1 MASKSVLT
9 KKSAK
14 PAAKPAKKPQA
25 KPAAAKTA
33 AVKKSAKPVKP
44 AKPAKPIKL
53 KTPVKPTKPEP
64 KGKAAKPAKPE
75 PELKGKKGAK
85 LDPKAVKAAVLP
97 QPVKP
102 QAKIAP
108 KKPGESETPGDA
120 DSPLLDMSDVGVRKM
135 IARAKQRGYVTYD
148 ELNKVLPS
156 DKTSSEQIEDT
167 MAMLNEM
174 GINVI
179 ESEEA
184 EEGADENLPAAME
197 GKALATT
204 PKSGEQ
210 YDRTDDP
217 VRMYLREMGSVELL
231 SREGE
236 IAIAKRIEA
245 GRELMIGALCESPLT
260 FEALTVWRDELNE
273 GKVLLR
279 DIIDLEAMYGAGPDG
294 SPAPVPP
301 PVGPD
306 GKPLNGV
313 TPPMPPAPEFK
324 APEFK
329 KPESESRPKPEPKPQ
344 VAGEDGG
351 EAAAAADGATEGDDF
366 DDEGNLP
373 LSAMEAALKPQVL
386 EALDNIA
393 GLYKKLGK
401 LQDASVEAALSSDEL
416 STGQERRF
424 KKLRSETMDLVKSLK
439 LNNNRIEALVDQ
451 MYGINRRLVSLEGKL
466 LRLAESHGVDR
477 AEFLKQ
483 YFGNELDPNWA
494 RRVGRLSGLGW
505 HNFVTEER
513 DKVKTLREEIQALAQ
528 ETRQSVSEFRRNVQ
542 TVQKGE
548 RESGVAKKEMIE
560 ANLRLVISIAKKYTN
575 RGLQF
580 LDLIQEGNIGL
591 MKAVDKF
598 EYRRGYK
605 FSTYATW
612 WIRQAITRSI
622 ADQARTIRIPVHM
635 IETINKLVRTSRQML
650 HEIGREPTPEELA
663 ERLAMPLEKVRKV
676 LKIAKEPISLETPI
690 GDEEDS
696 HLGDFIQDPNVVLP
710 IDAAI
715 QANLRETT
723 TRVLATLTPREERVL
738 RMRFGIG
745 MNTDHTLEEVGQ
757 QFSVTRERIRQIEA
771 KALRKLKHPSRSR
784 KLRSF
789 LDN

>member
-1 MASKSVLT
+1 VPKSAEKKT
-9 KKSAK
+9 TGKKSAGNT
-14 PAAKPAKKPQA
+14 AVENRIKKQKKAEPTAQT
-25 KPAAAKTA
+25 KSEDTKIEQKAKTA
-33 AVKKSAKPVKP
+33 AARKVP
-44 AKPAKPIKL
+44 L
-53 KTPVKPTKPEP
+53 DR
-64 KGKAAKPAKPE
+64 KA
-75 PELKGKKGAK
+75 L
-85 LDPKAVKAAVLP
+85 VKAAARLA
-97 QPVKP
+97 KK
-102 QAKIAP
+102 QAA
-108 KKPGESETPGDA
+108 GETPGHSDA
-120 DSPLLDMSDVGVRKM
+120 DSPLLDLSDAAVRKM
-135 IARAKQRGYVTYD
+135 ITRSKQRGYVTYD
-148 ELNKVLPS
+148 ELNRVLPS
-156 DKTSSEQIEDT
+156 DKVSSEQIEDT
-167 MAMLNEM
+167 MAMLSEM

-179 ESEEA
+179 ESEEQ
-184 EEGADENLPAAME
+184 EETDGDGENLPATTTAGE
-197 GKALATT
+197 VTAT
-204 PKSGEQ
+204 PAKSES

-260 FEALTVWRDELNE
+260 FEGLTVWRDELIE
-273 GKVLLR
+273 GKALLR
-279 DIIDLEAMYGAGPDG
+279 DIIDLEAMYSGPPTDHSATG
-294 SPAPVPP
+294 
-301 PVGPD
+301 G
-306 GKPLNGV
+306 
-313 TPPMPPAPEFK
+313 PPAPGAVLRGALAANSAAAAGFTARGGTSL
-324 APEFK
+324 APDAAAA
-329 KPESESRPKPEPKPQ
+329 PANTGPNGAVALAQPKPETATALSAEGQ
-344 VAGEDGG
+344 AQGSG
-351 EAAAAADGATEGDDF
+351 EAKSETKDESKTEDDEEKTAEGESDDDF
-366 DDEGNLP
+366 DDDSNLS
-373 LSAMEAALKPQVL
+373 LSAMEAALKPQIL
-386 EALDNIA
+386 ETLDKIA
-393 GLYKKLGK
+393 SLYKRLGK
-401 LQDASVEAALSSDEL
+401 LQDAQVEAALGADEL
-416 STGQERRF
+416 STSQERRF
-424 KKLRSETMDLVKSLK
+424 KKLRNETVELVKSLR

-451 MYGINRRLVSLEGKL
+451 KYGINRRLVGIEGRI

-483 YFGNELDPNWA
+483 HFGQELDPGWA
-494 RRVGRLSGLGW
+494 RRVGRLAGAGW
-505 HNFVTEER
+505 KEFVQEER
-513 DKVKTLREEIQALAQ
+513 DKIKDLRDQIQAVAQ
-528 ETRQSVSEFRRNVQ
+528 EVRQSITDFRRIVH

-548 RESGVAKKEMIE
+548 REARQAKKEMIE

-696 HLGDFIQDPNVVLP
+696 HLGDFIEDKNAVLP
-710 IDAAI
+710 VDAAI
-715 QANLRETT
+715 QSNLRETT

>member
-1 MASKSVLT
+1 MNKTT
-9 KKSAK
+9 KKAPAK
-14 PAAKPAKKPQA
+14 PAAKKPAA
-25 KPAAAKTA
+25 KPAAAKTS
-33 AVKKSAKPVKP
+33 AVKKTAKPKKEKSRP
-44 AKPAKPIKL
+44 LTKAEL
-53 KTPVKPTKPEP
+53 KKWEAA
-64 KGKAAKPAKPE
+64 KAAKIEA
-75 PELKGKKGAK
+75 ELRKQGKLPPKADPKKGA
-85 LDPKAVKAAVLP
+85 LP
-97 QPVKP
+97 LKP
-102 QAKIAP
+102 GAKIPP
-108 KKPGESETPGDA
+108 KKPGENDTPGDA

-184 EEGADENLPAAME
+184 EEAEGDAVPALSE
-197 GKALATT
+197 TGKAVATT

-294 SPAPVPP
+294 QPAPVPP

-306 GKPLNGV
+306 GKPLNNGLNPALLQPGIPGLNGAPAMPV
-313 TPPMPPAPEFK
+313 FQRPVPPPPPPPPPPKPPAPK
-324 APEFK
+324 AE
-329 KPESESRPKPEPKPQ
+329 
-344 VAGEDGG
+344 GEEGEGG
-351 EAAAAADGATEGDDF
+351 ETPAVDPNADADDF

-386 EALDNIA
+386 ESLDAIA
-393 GLYKKLGK
+393 ALYKKLGK
-401 LQDASVEAALSSDEL
+401 LQDASVEAALASDEL

-424 KKLRSETMDLVKSLK
+424 KKLRNETMDLVKSLK

-466 LRLAESHGVDR
+466 LRLAEAHGVDR

-494 RRVGRLSGLGW
+494 RRVGRLSGMGW
-505 HNFVTEER
+505 HEFVTEER
-513 DKVKTLREEIQALAQ
+513 EKVKLLREDIQSLAQ